1 MCVVHCIHIVTR
13 WTEHQRLSLPPTSE
27 LQQHISIQHSMPAAV
42 QAEFLKR
49 NPTKKLVVGVAIDGS
64 ALSDRALQT
73 ACGLIQQ
80 ERGDRLVILHVADSR

>member
-1 MCVVHCIHIVTR
+1 MLLAAEQDVKQYYCCHH
-13 WTEHQRLSLPPTSE
+13 TS
-27 LQQHISIQHSMPAAV
+27 QHTSQHSMPKAV
-42 QAEFLKR
+42 EDEFLKR